1 MGGHHAHDTFKIPK
15 DHRIYKVEHSRTLL
29 ELKELLAQSGLKD
42 PWMRN
47 EVFRYKYEGTLWSRF
62 YSSLGSR
69 YMLYGIGLG
78 LLASVAQYAWDSR
91 HSSSTDHGEQH

>member
-42 PWMRN
+42 PWMR
-47 EVFRYKYEGTLWSRF
+47 Y
-62 YSSLGSR
+62 
-69 YMLYGIGLG
+69 I
-78 LLASVAQYAWDSR
+78 
-91 HSSSTDHGEQH
+91 